1 VIPGMSEL
9 MAGNDAGWLLS
20 FHKETRQ
27 SGKVRVSPGPA
38 ELEVGRDQ
46 YYADIRASLPG
57 GLEGGVYSFTI
68 EGLTDSDYAKIA
80 GSRAPV
86 VKLYL
91 YWREAVGGLGGALAS
106 LAGLTDVPVG
116 VTSEQLADWH
126 VATLRVESITRKAG
140 ARRYE
145 TTITARERAFD
156 VVATTPL
163 CTAIDK
169 PIDQAVK
176 ELLGTHAGFDDYKWW
191 GFPPNA
197 ACPPLTTAPTPAANV
212 VLTQGQMVLTLL
224 AQLGGKMEEASGN
237 YGRGMF
243 LIRRGDLHVGVR
255 PTPLG
260 QGKPPTELT
269 AEGGL
274 VEVEPLPAV
283 ASDPTFDVCA
293 GLKSGQS
300 APTRRQFQLTLKGR
314 PDLFPGD
321 LVRFDAPPQETSTT
335 GGGSL
340 LGGIVGSFVPELG
353 APNPVQLYVASVEHR
368 LSRTAGFVT
377 TVTGLE
383 VGLADVWDCHSV
395 AGRNGASE
403 PAAASGPETQAAQ
416 AVRSAARELI
426 GAKSWLEVG
435 EARGMTAQGSAS
447 VPPQTET
454 VWRGLEPGDGQGNQ
468 SRRLEIARPSTAPL
482 NDVPYASPFA
492 WDSCGLVLPRYPGT
506 RVLVS
511 HRDGRDD
518 EPIDVGALWADGKGP
533 KSKDGD
539 WWLILPIAASTTPPA
554 NDTDPPPEYTGKVTQ
569 DLIDASG
576 NRWIEAGELTIRI
589 GTGKLK
595 NAGDRPDDPADRG
608 GLTILH
614 PDSEAKIQIKRD
626 GTIVIESP
634 KKLEL
639 TGKDG
644 VAISAP
650 DKDVTIDAA
659 NVNVT
664 VSGAMDVG

>member
-1 VIPGMSEL
+1 M
-9 MAGNDAGWLLS
+9 NDAGWLLS
-20 FHKETRQ
+20 FHAETRQ
-27 SGKVRVSPGPA
+27 GGKLSVNEARA
-38 ELEVGRDQ
+38 ELEIGRDQ

-57 GLEGGVYSFTI
+57 GLEGGIYSFTV

-80 GSRAPV
+80 GGRAPV

-91 YWREAVGGLGGALAS
+91 YWRETLGGLGGALAS

-116 VTSEQLADWH
+116 VTSEQLKDCQ

-169 PIDQAVK
+169 PIEQAVR
-176 ELLGTHAGFDDYKWW
+176 ELLGTHAGFDDFEWW

-197 ACPPLTTAPTPAANV
+197 ACPPAVPPATPAANV
-212 VLTQGQMVLTLL
+212 VLTEGQTVLSLL
-224 AQLGGKMEEASGN
+224 GQLGGKMEEASGN

-243 LIRRGDLHVGVR
+243 LIRQGKLHVGVR
-255 PTPLG
+255 PTPLS
-260 QGKPPTELT
+260 QGKGPIELT
-269 AEGGL
+269 PEGGL
-274 VEVEPLPAV
+274 VEAQPLAPV
-283 ASDPTFDVCA
+283 PSDPTFDVCS
-293 GLKSGQS
+293 GLKSGKS
-300 APTRRQFQLTLKGR
+300 APVRRQFQLTLKGR
-314 PDLFPGD
+314 PDLWPGD
-321 LVRFDAPPQETSTT
+321 LVRFDAPPQEIQ
-335 GGGSL
+335 GGLGSL
-340 LGGIVGSFVPELG
+340 AGAIQSLVPQLGVP
-353 APNPVQLYVASVEHR
+353 NDVQLYVASVEHR

-377 TVTGLE
+377 TLTGVE
-383 VGLADVWDCHSV
+383 VGMTDIWDCHTV
-395 AGRNGASE
+395 AGRNGGATTAS
-403 PAAASGPETQAAQ
+403 APETQAAQ

-426 GAKSWLEVG
+426 GAKAWLELG
-435 EARGMTAQGSAS
+435 EARGLTPKGNQQ
-447 VPPQTET
+447 VRPQTET
-454 VWRGLEPGDGQGNQ
+454 VWRGLEPGDGEGNQ
-468 SRRLEIARPSTAPL
+468 SRRLAIARPSTAPL

-492 WDSCGLVLPRYPGT
+492 WGSCGLVLPRYPGT

-511 HRDGRDD
+511 HRDGRHD
-518 EPIDVGALWADGKGP
+518 EPIDVGALWADGEGP
-533 KSKDGD
+533 ESKDGD
-539 WWLILPIAASTTPPA
+539 WWLILPVGASTSPPA
-554 NDTDPPPEYTGKVTQ
+554 DEKTAPTAHTGQVTQ

-576 NRWIEAGELTIRI
+576 NRWIEAGELTVRV

-595 NAGDRPDDPADRG
+595 NAGERPDDPADRG

-614 PDSEAKIQIKRD
+614 PDSEAKIQIKSD

-634 KKLEL
+634 KQLQL

-644 VAISAP
+644 IAISAP
-650 DKDVTIDAA
+650 GKDVTIDAA

-664 VSGAMDVG
+664 VSGAMDVS

>member
-1 VIPGMSEL
+1 M
-9 MAGNDAGWLLS
+9 NDAGWLLS
-20 FHKETRQ
+20 FHAETRQ
-27 SGKVRVSPGPA
+27 GGKLSVNEARA
-38 ELEVGRDQ
+38 ELEIGRDQ

-57 GLEGGVYSFTI
+57 GLEGGIYSFTV

-80 GSRAPV
+80 GGRAPV

-91 YWREAVGGLGGALAS
+91 YWRETLGGLGGALAS

-116 VTSEQLADWH
+116 VTSEQLKDCQ

-169 PIDQAVK
+169 PIEQAVR
-176 ELLGTHAGFDDYKWW
+176 ELLGTHAGFDDFEWW

-197 ACPPLTTAPTPAANV
+197 ACPPAVPPATPAAKV
-212 VLTQGQMVLTLL
+212 VLTEGQTVLSLL
-224 AQLGGKMEEASGN
+224 GQLGGKMEEASGN

-243 LIRRGDLHVGVR
+243 LIRQGKLHVGVR
-255 PTPLG
+255 PTPLS
-260 QGKPPTELT
+260 QGKGPIELT
-269 AEGGL
+269 PEGGL
-274 VEVEPLPAV
+274 VEAQPLAPV
-283 ASDPTFDVCA
+283 PSDPTFDVCS
-293 GLKSGQS
+293 GLKSGKS
-300 APTRRQFQLTLKGR
+300 APVRRQFQLTLKGR
-314 PDLFPGD
+314 PDLWPGD
-321 LVRFDAPPQETSTT
+321 LVRFDAPPQEIQ
-335 GGGSL
+335 GGLGSL
-340 LGGIVGSFVPELG
+340 AGAIQSLVPQLGVP
-353 APNPVQLYVASVEHR
+353 NDVQLYVASVEHR

-377 TVTGLE
+377 TLTGVE
-383 VGLADVWDCHSV
+383 VGMTDIWDCHTV
-395 AGRNGASE
+395 AGRNGGATTAS
-403 PAAASGPETQAAQ
+403 APETQAAQ

-426 GAKSWLEVG
+426 GAKAWLELG
-435 EARGMTAQGSAS
+435 EARGLTPKGNQQ
-447 VPPQTET
+447 VRPQTET
-454 VWRGLEPGDGQGNQ
+454 VWRGLEPGDGEGNQ
-468 SRRLEIARPSTAPL
+468 SRRLAIARPSTAPL

-492 WDSCGLVLPRYPGT
+492 WGSCGLVLPRYPGT

-511 HRDGRDD
+511 HRDGRHD
-518 EPIDVGALWADGKGP
+518 EPIDVGALWADGEGP
-533 KSKDGD
+533 ESKDGD
-539 WWLILPIAASTTPPA
+539 WWLILPVGASTSPPA
-554 NDTDPPPEYTGKVTQ
+554 DEKTAPTAHTGQVTQ

-576 NRWIEAGELTIRI
+576 NRWIEAGELTVRV

-595 NAGDRPDDPADRG
+595 NAGERPDDPADRG

-614 PDSEAKIQIKRD
+614 PDSEAKIQIKSD

-634 KKLEL
+634 KQLQL

-644 VAISAP
+644 IAISAP
-650 DKDVTIDAA
+650 GKDVTIDAA

-664 VSGAMDVG
+664 VSGAMDVS